1 MEKNTLEDIHK
12 NGFAIVKNAFSKKLV
27 NDLFVDLKKLSQV
40 KMRST
45 NSTSLIDSKLIISP
59 HSQSVNYLKVINSK
73 IVEDFCLNFLNDKF
87 YKSINKKLPNYCL
100 NHSIV
105 RSSGKEALNLHRD
118 DRNPPSD
125 SKEIC
130 YLQFGLAI
138 DNSNKAN
145 GCTIV
150 IPKSHKK
157 KTYVTKSGSKK
168 KIYIEIKKGDLFIY
182 DGRLWHGAEKNKT
195 NKTRWMFFFGF
206 ARWHLRQT
214 YDFPNDMNK
223 KILKTLSKKDILKLG
238 FHAITKVNEKKSNTA
253 SQRGDLGYAIANY
266 KKILNS

>member
-40 KMRST
+40 KMRTT

-168 KIYIEIKKGDLFIY
+168 KNIYRNQK
-182 DGRLWHGAEKNKT
+182 R
-195 NKTRWMFFFGF
+195 
-206 ARWHLRQT
+206 
-214 YDFPNDMNK
+214 
-223 KILKTLSKKDILKLG
+223 
-238 FHAITKVNEKKSNTA
+238 
-253 SQRGDLGYAIANY
+253 
-266 KKILNS
+266 